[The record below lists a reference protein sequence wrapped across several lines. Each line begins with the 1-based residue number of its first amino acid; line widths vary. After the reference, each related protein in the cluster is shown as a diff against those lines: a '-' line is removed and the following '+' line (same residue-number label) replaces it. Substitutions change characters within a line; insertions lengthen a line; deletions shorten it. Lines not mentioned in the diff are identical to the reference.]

1 MLQLVCGRSGS
12 GKTEFIRKKIF
23 DAANGH
29 KDIILIVPE
38 QSSFQNER
46 KILENLGAK
55 KASKISVLSFSRLCD
70 IILEKYGGI
79 TKKRIDDGTKTV
91 IMSLALEEVADKLI
105 LYGNRSKKNDLTE
118 LMMSAVRE
126 YKMCAITPDDLLKV
140 ADRVENERLKEKLR
154 ESALVY
160 STYNT
165 MIDRAYSDPNDDLTR
180 LYETLMEHPYFNG
193 KTVFLDSFNGY
204 SGQEMRVLECIIRQA
219 DSVTISVGCERN
231 DGKNT
236 KNSIFTEPDN
246 TYRQLIRTA
255 QSNNTELAPTVWLD
269 EQKRFKAQSLAAI
282 EESLYRYDGDE
293 YFIDDN
299 AVQMYEANDEYDEI
313 EQTARDISQLT
324 LYEGYSYSDIAVICR
339 QPEMY
344 KSIIETEF
352 SKCNIPYF
360 MSNPQ
365 KLETKPL
372 VKLILSAFDV
382 VHSSFNTESIFTFLK
397 TGLTQLS
404 FNDVCRLENY
414 VYMWDIRGKRWKSPF
429 TMNPDGN
436 SDKKDEEEL
445 KEIEWLRINAIEPL
459 EKFADSLSKAENG
472 AGISVAVYTLL
483 KDVKADDSIKNLVYY
498 FGTKNDIKSK
508 EEEAR
513 IWDLTMDILD
523 KMYTVLKDTY
533 LDSKRYAELLNLMI
547 RQNDISDIPQTLDQ
561 VTIGTAGNIRAENP
575 RAVFVIGAVENV
587 FPAVPT
593 DSGLFSDSERC
604 ELIACELP
612 VYESLYSM
620 SLKEKYNAYSA
631 VSSPS
636 EKLFISWYR
645 SNSSGENCEPSSIY
659 REISKIDKNIKIR
672 HRYNLSDDEM
682 FYTEAQSFSYCAEN
696 FNKQNSRFDTLKKYY
711 ELSEKYSSRFN
722 AISRAYEDKPCIIEN
737 KKNARAVF
745 GENLNLSASQI
756 ELYNL
761 CGFAYFCKYGLKAN
775 PRKKAT
781 MDSGLYGSA
790 VHFVLENILRDKG
803 FETFRNY
810 NEQELSQLVDEYLLK
825 FISSIGGDEERTQRF
840 LAACESM
847 KKNIV
852 ILLRRLIAEFRETDF
867 VPTDFELN
875 IGGEN
880 EDIPSYTLELPTGE
894 RVNIHGK
901 IDRVDT
907 YVMDSKKYIRIV
919 DYKTGIK
926 NFRLSD
932 ILYGLNIQMLL
943 YLSAVE
949 KNGGKHYSEEQKYSL
964 VPAGILYMP
973 STPQSDTGGKNNS
986 DEKLKLIQDQN
997 KKFRMNGLVI
1007 DDKAVLSAMEKNL
1020 GGLFIP
1026 VNLKKDGSISKSSLK
1041 NLATLESFGK
1051 IFSYIDKKILSMAE
1065 SLYDGKIA
1073 AVPAKSKN
1081 KTDACQYC
1089 DYKSVCGF
1097 EDGKATNDIFSF
1109 DNDEVMKII
1118 NSETENNC
1126 EEAENNE

>member
-23 DAANGH
+23 DAANSQ

-55 KASKISVLSFSRLCD
+55 KASKINVLSFSRLCD
-70 IILEKYGGI
+70 IILEQYGGI

-91 IMSLALEEVADKLI
+91 IMSLALEEVSDQLI

-118 LMMSAVRE
+118 LMMGAVRE
-126 YKMCAITPDDLLKV
+126 YKMCAITPDKILET

-160 STYNT
+160 STYNA
-165 MIDRAYSDPNDDLTR
+165 MIDRAYSDPSDDLTR
-180 LYETLMEHPYFNG
+180 LYETLSEHPYFNG

-204 SGQEMRVLECIIRQA
+204 SGQEMRVLECIIGQA
-219 DSVTISVGCERN
+219 ESVTISVGCERN

-236 KNSIFTEPDN
+236 KNSIFAEPDN

-255 QSNNTELAPTVWLD
+255 QNNNIEIATTVWLD
-269 EQKRFKAQSLAAI
+269 EQKRFRAKSLAAI
-282 EESLYRYDGDE
+282 EESIYRYDGDE

-299 AVQMYEANDEYDEI
+299 AVSMYEANDEYDEI

-352 SKCNIPYF
+352 SKCGISYF

-397 TGLTQLS
+397 TGLTNLNFS
-404 FNDVCRLENY
+404 EICRLENY
-414 VYMWDIRGKRWKSPF
+414 AYMWDIRGKRWKSPF
-429 TMNPDGN
+429 TMNPNGN
-436 SDKKDEEEL
+436 SDRQDEEEL
-445 KEIEWLRINAIEPL
+445 KNIEQLRINAIEPL
-459 EKFADSLSKAENG
+459 EKFAAVISKAENG
-472 AGISVAVYTLL
+472 AEISVAVYTLL
-483 KDVKADDSIKNLVYY
+483 KDVKADEKIKELVYY
-498 FGTKNDIKSK
+498 FGTINDIKSK

-513 IWDLTMDILD
+513 IWDITMDILD

-547 RQNDISDIPQTLDQ
+547 NKNDISDIPQTLDQ
-561 VTIGTAGNIRAENP
+561 VTIGTAGNIRVENP

-593 DSGLFSDSERC
+593 DSGIFSDSERC
-604 ELIACELP
+604 ELLACELP
-612 VYESLYSM
+612 VYESLYSA

-636 EKLFISWYR
+636 EKLFISWYKT
-645 SNSSGENCEPSSIY
+645 NSGGENCEPSSIY
-659 REISKIDKNIKIR
+659 REVSKIDKNIKIR
-672 HRYNLSDDEM
+672 HRYALSDSEL

-711 ELSEKYSSRFN
+711 EESEKYSSQFN
-722 AISRAYEDKPCIIEN
+722 AIQRAYEDKPYIIEN
-737 KKNARAVF
+737 KKNAKAVF
-745 GENLNLSASQI
+745 GENLRFSASQI
-756 ELYNL
+756 ESYNL

-810 NEQELSQLVDEYLLK
+810 NQQELSQLVDEYLIK
-825 FISSIGGDEERTQRF
+825 FIDSIGGDKDRTERF

-852 ILLRRLIAEFRETDF
+852 ILLKRLIAEFKETEF
-867 VPTDFELN
+867 VPTDFELK

-880 EDIPSYTLELPTGE
+880 EDIPQYTLELPTGE
-894 RVNIHGK
+894 KVSITGK

-907 YVMDSKKYIRIV
+907 YVRDGKKYIRIV
-919 DYKTGIK
+919 DYKTGAK
-926 NFRLSD
+926 SFSLSD
-932 ILYGLNIQMLL
+932 ILYGLNMQMLL
-943 YLSAVE
+943 YLAAIE
-949 KNGGKHYSEEQKYSL
+949 KNGTEHYSENGKYSL
-964 VPAGILYMP
+964 MPAGILYMP
-973 STPQSDTGGKNNS
+973 STPTSDTGDKNNK
-986 DEKLKLIQDQN
+986 DEQLKLIDGQN
-997 KKFRMNGLVI
+997 KKFKMNGLLI
-1007 DDKAVLSAMEKNL
+1007 EDKDVLCAMEKNL

-1026 VNLKKDGSISKSSLK
+1026 VKITKTGDFDSRIRK
-1041 NLATLESFGK
+1041 NLSSLESFGK

-1065 SLYDGKIA
+1065 SLYKGEIA
-1073 AVPAKSKN
+1073 AVPVKAKN
-1081 KTDACQYC
+1081 NTDACQYC

-1097 EDGKATNDIFSF
+1097 EEGKATRDIQPFNND
-1109 DNDEVMKII
+1109 DVMEII
-1118 NSETENNC
+1118 NSETENEC

>member
-23 DAANGH
+23 NAANSH

-70 IILEKYGGI
+70 VILEKYGGI

-91 IMSLALEEVADKLI
+91 IMSLALEEISDKLI

-118 LMMSAVRE
+118 LMMGAVRE
-126 YKMCAITPDDLLKV
+126 YKMCAITPDDLLET
-140 ADRVENERLKEKLR
+140 ADRVKNERLKEKLR
-154 ESALVY
+154 ESALIY
-160 STYNT
+160 STYNAL
-165 MIDRAYSDPNDDLTR
+165 IDRAYSDPNDDLTR
-180 LYETLMEHPYFNG
+180 LYETLLEHHYFSG

-231 DGKNT
+231 DGKNI
-236 KNSIFTEPDN
+236 KNSIFAEPDD

-255 QSNNTELAPTVWLD
+255 QNNNIELATTVWLD

-282 EESLYRYDGDE
+282 EESMYRYDGDE

-352 SKCNIPYF
+352 SKCNISYF

-372 VKLILSAFDV
+372 VKLVLSAFDV

-397 TGLTQLS
+397 TGLTQLD
-404 FNDVCRLENY
+404 FGDICKLENY
-414 VYMWDIRGKRWKSPF
+414 AYMWDIRGKRWKSPF

-436 SDKKDEEEL
+436 SDKKNEEEL
-445 KEIEWLRINAIEPL
+445 KKIEQLRKDAIEPL
-459 EKFADSLSKAENG
+459 EKFANSLSEAENG
-472 AGISVAVYTLL
+472 AEISVAVYNLL
-483 KDVKADDSIKNLVYY
+483 KEIKAADAIKKLVSY
-498 FGTKNDIKSK
+498 FDMKKDIRSK

-513 IWDLTMDILD
+513 IWDIMMDILD

-533 LDSKRYAELLNLMI
+533 LDSRRYAELLNLMI
-547 RQNDISDIPQTLDQ
+547 KQNDISDIPQTLDQ
-561 VTIGTAGNIRAENP
+561 VTIGTAGNIRVENP
-575 RAVFVIGAVENV
+575 KAVFVIGAVENI
-587 FPAVPT
+587 FPAVPA

-604 ELIACELP
+604 ELLACELP
-612 VYESLYSM
+612 VYESLYAA

-636 EKLFISWYR
+636 EKLFISWYKAD
-645 SNSSGENCEPSSIY
+645 SNGENCEPSSIY
-659 REISKIDKNIKIR
+659 REISNIDKNIKIR
-672 HRYNLSDDEM
+672 RRDNLPDDRM
-682 FYTEAQSFSYCAEN
+682 FYAEAQSFSYCAEN
-696 FNKQNSRFDTLKKYY
+696 FNQQNSRFDTLKKYY
-711 ELSEKYSSRFN
+711 EQSEQYSSRFN
-722 AISRAYEDKPCIIEN
+722 AIRRAYEDKPCIIE
-737 KKNARAVF
+737 KRKNAKALF
-745 GENLNLSASQI
+745 GENLRLSASQI
-756 ELYNL
+756 ELYNK

-781 MDSGLYGSA
+781 MDPGLYGSA

-803 FETFRNY
+803 FEEFGNY
-810 NEQELSQLVDEYLLK
+810 NPQELSELVDEYLLK
-825 FISSIGGDEERTQRF
+825 FIISIGGDKERTGRF
-840 LAACESM
+840 MAACESM

-852 ILLRRLIAEFRETDF
+852 IVLKRLISEFKETEF
-867 VPTDFELN
+867 IPVDFELN

-880 EDIPSYTLELPTGE
+880 EDIPQYTLELPTGE
-894 RVNIHGK
+894 KVNVTGK

-907 YVMDSKKYIRIV
+907 FVKDGKKYIRIV
-919 DYKTGIK
+919 DYKTGGK
-926 NFRLSD
+926 SFSLSD

-943 YLSAVE
+943 YLAAVE
-949 KNGGKHYSEEQKYSL
+949 KNGTERYSEDGKYL
-964 VPAGILYMP
+964 LMPAGVLYMP
-973 STPQSDTGGKNNS
+973 STPSAKTGKVKNEDELKIYAKQQSQSMKMKG
-986 DEKLKLIQDQN
+986 LI
-997 KKFRMNGLVI
+997 I
-1007 DDKAVLSAMEKNL
+1007 DDKDILCSMEKNL
-1020 GGLFIP
+1020 SGQFIP
-1026 VNLKKDGSISKSSLK
+1026 VTLKSNGKEFKQTCMNNLT
-1041 NLATLESFGK
+1041 TLESFGK
-1051 IFSYIDKKILSMAE
+1051 IFSYIDKKILSMAK
-1065 SLYDGKIA
+1065 SLYGGNISA
-1073 AVPAKSKN
+1073 IPAKC
-1081 KTDACQYC
+1081 KTDACEYC
-1089 DYKSVCGF
+1089 DYKAVCTF
-1097 EDGKATNDIFSF
+1097 EDGKQTNDILSLK
-1109 DNDEVMKII
+1109 NKEVMKII
-1118 NSETENNC
+1118 DEKLKNEDEG
-1126 EEAENNE
+1126 AENNG